1 MNKLY
6 LNILLIIVS
15 FTVNGQQTDSTKTIA
30 IPNNPL
36 TRTQKYLIVGLAAHQ
51 TANFVIQYNW
61 WWRGQ
66 EKKFNIEKDG
76 FFDNYS
82 LGVDKL
88 GHFYTSYYYYQAVN
102 ELMTLAKYNEKT
114 KGIISIALP
123 MIWAVSIEMGDGFSP
138 FGFSFEDLT
147 ANTLGVTYGILQR
160 NIKPLQYLK
169 FKMGYYPTAGYIN
182 NNFRNWVLSNDYSGH
197 IYWLTFDMHN
207 LVSTNYKKYFP
218 PFLNLAIGYGVDN
231 YGTYTN
237 GPMENKFCIGLD
249 WNLGSIKSK
258 NKYIITTRNLLDY
271 IHFPAPGIR
280 KINGKETD
288 FEWLLLN

>member
-6 LNILLIIVS
+6 FNILLIILS
-15 FTVNGQQTDSTKTIA
+15 LSANGQQTDSTKTIA
-30 IPNNPL
+30 NTNHTL
-36 TRTQKYLIVGLAAHQ
+36 TRTQKYLLGGLALHQ
-51 TANFVIQYNW
+51 TANFIIQYNW

-66 EKKFNIEKDG
+66 EKKFNIEQDG

-114 KGIISIALP
+114 KTIISIALP

-147 ANTLGVTYGILQR
+147 ANTLGVTYGVLQR
-160 NIKPLQYLK
+160 NIKPLQYFK
-169 FKMGYYPTAGYIN
+169 FKMSYYPTAGYIN
-182 NNFRNWVLSNDYSGH
+182 NNFRNWVLSDDYSGH

-207 LVSTNYKKYFP
+207 LVSNNYKKYFP

-231 YGTYTN
+231 YGTYAS

-271 IHFPAPGIR
+271 IHFTALGIR
-280 KINGKETD
+280 KINGKEAN